1 MSSEI
6 YIRRKFA
13 RSALRLS
20 DHADSDTAQSY
31 EKLGILLTFFSFN
44 RTSPPPMPS
53 SPSSL
58 FEAYTRH
65 LLLEQGL
72 SANTREAYGR
82 DVAKLLSYLADEQ
95 VELREVTLEHLHRF
109 SFELCELGISPTSV
123 ARILSG
129 VRSFFRFLVLDGFLD
144 ADPTELLESPHRP
157 KHLPE
162 VLTVEEVDRIEQAF
176 DVSTGEG
183 CRDRAM
189 VEVLYSCGLRVSE
202 LCSLRLSDLFLE
214 EGFLKVEGKG
224 SKQRLVPISERAVKE
239 IGQWMFHRHEITIRP
254 GEEDYVFLSLRR
266 GKHLSRITVFHNLR
280 VAAEAAGITKNIS
293 PHTLRHT
300 FATHLLEGGA
310 NLRAIQAMLGHERIT
325 TTEIH
330 THLDRSFLR
339 AQVLE
344 HFPRNKESD

>member
-1 MSSEI
+1 MKSGTVMGVVDESI
-6 YIRRKFA
+6 VRRYIQY
-13 RSALRLS
+13 LRLER
-20 DHADSDTAQSY
+20 SY
-31 EKLGILLTFFSFN
+31 SKNTLD
-44 RTSPPPMPS
+44 
-53 SPSSL
+53 
-58 FEAYTRH
+58 AYR
-65 LLLEQGL
+65 
-72 SANTREAYGR
+72 R
-82 DVAKLLSYLADEQ
+82 DLQKLLVYYADNNIDFRNVTLEVLDQ
-95 VELREVTLEHLHRF
+95 FAGELREN
-109 SFELCELGISPTSV
+109 GIQARSV
-123 ARILSG
+123 ARVLSG

-183 CRDRAM
+183 CRDRTM

-254 GEEDYVFLSLRR
+254 GEEDYVFLSLRQ

-325 TTEIH
+325 TTEIY

-339 AQVLE
+339 AQILE
-344 HFPRNKESD
+344 HFPRNRESD